1 VIDQLEEFEIQPCYE
16 RICRSLYNCAKT
28 LNQMKLLWGS
38 VLQTAGNRP
47 DCINSSHVNK
57 MWKKLCADKKY
68 DKICHYEDEIMN
80 RVERSL
86 NKHSKDVKQK
96 QLYNKDIKKN
106 DTNPKSDSYQISYYP
121 SPGLNIPVIPLN
133 NINTS
138 NNNND
143 DNTSNSYSN
152 NNNNNNN
159 NNTRNTNNNAISIY
173 LSPASAT
180 STTSYYP
187 SPIQNESIISINEN
201 IPYNISSSSSS
212 SPASICSSQL
222 SHINEIA
229 TTTTT
234 TTTTD
239 ETLINSNN
247 TITVPTINVVEC
259 PMVNVQY
266 PSSSQSINIQS
277 SKLFSN
283 YQKQPQ
289 TSQVLASPALQ
300 IMPPQTSQ
308 VLASPTLQIVQPQ
321 TTQILPSPTLQ
332 IVQPQATQVLP
343 SPTLQIVQPQ
353 TTQVLYYY

>member
-1 VIDQLEEFEIQPCYE
+1 MQNSIILQNTLNAYFEKQRSFKALVKSVQRSLQSKEYKLYTCTFEEFIKSKWNISKAQAYRYLISAKVIDQLEEFEIQPCYE

-121 SPGLNIPVIPLN
+121 SPGLNIP
-133 NINTS
+133 
-138 NNNND
+138 
-143 DNTSNSYSN
+143 
-152 NNNNNNN
+152 
-159 NNTRNTNNNAISIY
+159 
-173 LSPASAT
+173 
-180 STTSYYP
+180 
-187 SPIQNESIISINEN
+187 
-201 IPYNISSSSSS
+201 
-212 SPASICSSQL
+212 
-222 SHINEIA
+222 
-229 TTTTT
+229 
-234 TTTTD
+234 
-239 ETLINSNN
+239 
-247 TITVPTINVVEC
+247 
-259 PMVNVQY
+259 
-266 PSSSQSINIQS
+266 
-277 SKLFSN
+277 
-283 YQKQPQ
+283 KQPQ